1 MPNSEQAV
9 GSKIWRCWAVMVDHA
24 WTWETQRI
32 VPRAIDMTVAMTTVR
47 HVEGRVRSLVHSAF
61 RARLIFG
68 VRTGEA
74 VAVR

>member
-1 MPNSEQAV
+1 
-9 GSKIWRCWAVMVDHA
+9 MVDHC

-32 VPRAIDMTVAMTTVR
+32 VPRAMDMTVAMTTVR
-47 HVEGRVRSLVHSAF
+47 HVEGRVRSLVHSALT
-61 RARLIFG
+61 ARRIFG